1 MAVFGRSSGSWEN
14 WSPYGW
20 IVTGSTFRKM
30 NIISKEKKDI
40 NNKNLVE
47 KKLLQYFLNQWVYV
61 YDHLIDD
68 DHHFSNEKLK

>member
-1 MAVFGRSSGSWEN
+1 
-14 WSPYGW
+14 
-20 IVTGSTFRKM
+20 M